1 MAAAGTLTSRANAS
15 RVFAP
20 RIEPIPAD
28 IRFMNATAH
37 ALAALAALLLAA
49 TALLW
54 LARQPLFAIR
64 AITVHGDTAHNSV
77 VTIRAN
83 AAPHLAGNFMTID
96 LEAVRRAFEAVP
108 WVRHAIVRR
117 VWPNRLRVQLEEH
130 RPVALWG
137 GDPVGSE
144 RLVDSFGDV
153 FEANLGDVEVDALP
167 SLDGPD
173 GSAAHVLAMHGRLQP
188 VFAGL
193 GFGIDALE
201 LSDRG
206 SWQATLDSGAVV
218 EIGRGSDDEVLARA
232 ARFVATV
239 GDVTS
244 RYQRP
249 LAHADLRHADGYAVR
264 LRGVSTNVPD
274 AGTKPAR
281 K

>member
-1 MAAAGTLTSRANAS
+1 MAAATTLKTRANAS
-15 RVFAP
+15 RVFAA
-20 RIEPIPAD
+20 RVEPTPAD
-28 IRFMNATAH
+28 IRFMNVTAY
-37 ALAALAALLLAA
+37 ALAGLAALLLAA

-83 AAPHLAGNFMTID
+83 AVPHLAGNFMTID
-96 LEAVRRAFEAVP
+96 LDAVRRAFEAVP
-108 WVRHAIVRR
+108 WVRQAIVRR

-137 GDPVGSE
+137 GDSANSE
-144 RLVDSFGDV
+144 QLVDSLGDV
-153 FEANLGDVEVDALP
+153 FEANLGDLEDDSLP

-173 GSAAHVLAMHGRLQP
+173 GSAAHVLGMHGRLAP
-188 VFAGL
+188 VFAALGL
-193 GFGIDALE
+193 GIDALE
-201 LSDRG
+201 LSSRG
-206 SWQATLDSGAVV
+206 SWKAALDSGAVV
-218 EIGRGSDDEVLARA
+218 ELGRGSDDEVLARA
-232 ARFVATV
+232 RRFTATV
-239 GDVTS
+239 GEVTS

-264 LRGVSTNVPD
+264 LRGVSTVPD
-274 AGTKPAR
+274 AGAKPAR